1 MCRRFHKS
9 PAWRRRLW
17 PSMSQ
22 GLVRSIDVVEP
33 DGAGRGWV
41 CPWWHEAGLVLACY
55 SLLTVIA
62 TYPAIRFLDTR
73 LMGSGDTLQ
82 NMWNLW
88 WTRWAAAHG
97 NFFPLHT
104 SMLYHPDGVSLAFHP
119 LELFNGWLAVVCG
132 TVLSMTAT
140 YNLISLLTFV
150 GSGLAMYT
158 LVRYTSGSRIAA
170 FVAGIIFTFS
180 PFRMSR
186 VFHGNLELYSTQFI
200 PLVVWSLARMS
211 KDHKRRY
218 AVGAAVLFW
227 LTAMCS
233 LYLAAG
239 TGILVAM
246 LFAFDMWGM
255 RRRRLRLKNWGLFT
269 LVTGALMCSV
279 VLPMVWN
286 LEEFLYESGRVAQP
300 VAGSADVVGFF
311 VPDATVMPSILR
323 FGSPA
328 VARDIQRVYAQ
339 FGGNPCEKTVFLGY
353 TVLAMT
359 AVSVGLTRSSAVRRW
374 LLIAGVFFVL
384 CLGPIVRVG
393 GHDTLPSIA
402 YMLLH
407 KLPMYELARAPS
419 RWAGFLMLGLAM
431 VVGHGCAAL
440 QRRLAWPAWATA
452 LAGFVMFAEF
462 LIVPLRLDARV
473 SHVPAYYHDL
483 ARQDVSGAILD
494 VPVDVY
500 GAQGP
505 ASEYML
511 YQTVHHHPIVGGY
524 IARSPRNALSVFERP
539 LIHELRA
546 RLYDDRQPY
555 AFAPEVVA
563 GGLQDLRSLKVE
575 YAILHYDQ
583 LSEADGRLLR
593 ATLSALLGD
602 AEYEDNIIAAWRVA
616 SRAAGS
622 KVKEE
627 SFAFELDPK
636 TAAKYGVVRETLFVV
651 SKRSAS

>member
-1 MCRRFHKS
+1 MGNAR
-9 PAWRRRLW
+9 AWRRRLGAR
-17 PSMSQ
+17 MSQ
-22 GLVRSIDVVEP
+22 RLVRRIDVPEP
-33 DGAGRGWV
+33 DCAGRGWV
-41 CPWWHEAGLVLACY
+41 CPWWLEAAVVLACY

-73 LMGSGDTLQ
+73 LMGSGDTLH

-97 NFFPLHT
+97 NFYPLHT
-104 SMLYHPDGVSLAFHP
+104 SMLYHPDGVSLAFHT
-119 LELFNGWLAVVCG
+119 LQLFNGWLAVVCG
-132 TVLSMTAT
+132 TVLSMTET
-140 YNLISLLTFV
+140 YNFISLLTFV

-158 LVRYTSGSRIAA
+158 LVRSATGSRMAA
-170 FVAGIIFTFS
+170 LVAGIIFTFS

-186 VFHGNLELYSTQFI
+186 VFYGNSNLYSTQFI

-211 KDHKRRY
+211 KDHRRRY
-218 AVGAAVLFW
+218 AIGAAVLFW

-233 LYLAAG
+233 LDLAAG
-239 TGILVAM
+239 TGILVVM
-246 LFAFDMWGM
+246 LFAFDMWDM
-255 RRRRLRLKNWGLFT
+255 RGRTLRLKNWGLFA

-279 VLPMVWN
+279 VLPMVWDV
-286 LEEFLYESGRVAQP
+286 EQFLHESGRVAQP
-300 VAGSADVVGFF
+300 VAGSADLVGFF
-311 VPDATVMPSILR
+311 VPDATVTPSVLR

-328 VARDIQRVYAQ
+328 VARGIQRVYAQ

-359 AVSVGLTRSSAVRRW
+359 ALSVGLARSSAVRRW
-374 LLIAGVFFVL
+374 LVIAGVFFLL

-393 GHDTLPSIA
+393 GLDTLPNIP

-407 KLPMYELARAPS
+407 KLPLYGLAAGPS
-419 RWAGFLMLGLAM
+419 RLAGFLMLSLAM

-440 QRRLAWPAWATA
+440 QRRIAWGGWATA
-452 LAGFVMFAEF
+452 LVGLVIFVEF
-462 LIVPLRLDARV
+462 LMVPLRLDARV
-473 SHVPAYYHDL
+473 ADVPSYYYDL
-483 ARQDVSGAILD
+483 AKQDVSGAILD

-524 IARSPRNALSVFERP
+524 ISRTPEQALRVFELP

-546 RLYDDRQPY
+546 RIYDDRQPY
-555 AFAPEVVA
+555 AFVPEVIA
-563 GGLQDLRSLKVE
+563 GGLEDLRSLNVE
-575 YAILHYDQ
+575 YVILHYDQ
-583 LSEADGRLLR
+583 LSDGDGRLVR

-602 AEYEDNIIAAWRVA
+602 AEYEDNIIAVWRVPQG
-616 SRAAGS
+616 AAGFR
-622 KVKEE
+622 VARDEQ
-627 SFAFELDPK
+627 AFEVNLEGIQRLGIIPWRLVTVK
-636 TAAKYGVVRETLFVV
+636 K
-651 SKRSAS
+651 